1 MSSPLG
7 EVNGCFHSHQQLSFF
22 PPLLFR
28 WKVEEKWQSLDHTLQ
43 GRYLVAA
50 RDSQE
55 QMDYCQD
62 LLDYDLDQMD

>member
-7 EVNGCFHSHQQLSFF
+7 EVNGCFHSHQLLSF
-22 PPLLFR
+22 PPLLLR
-28 WKVEEKWQSLDHTLQ
+28 WEVEEKWQSLDHTLQ

-55 QMDYCQD
+55 QMDYG
-62 LLDYDLDQMD
+62 LDKMDYGLDQMD